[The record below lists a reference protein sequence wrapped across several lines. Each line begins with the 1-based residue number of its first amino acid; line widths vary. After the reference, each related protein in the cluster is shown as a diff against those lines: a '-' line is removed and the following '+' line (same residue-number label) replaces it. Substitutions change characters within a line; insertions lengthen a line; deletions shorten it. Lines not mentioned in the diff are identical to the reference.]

1 MDLTFTAKT
10 LSNSSSVTCAVGCI
24 IVNFSTHFGFLIFW
38 ISESSGIDMI
48 YLVPVAST
56 SIVD

>member
-24 IVNFSTHFGFLIFW
+24 IVNSRLILAFSFSGYQNGAGLI
-38 ISESSGIDMI
+38 
-48 YLVPVAST
+48 
-56 SIVD
+56 